1 MASIV
6 VEREFD
12 RRYDDAEL
20 NRLARSAEWC
30 MGRYGVKPRLHY
42 FAIDGSRVACI
53 FEGPDAEA
61 VRNLGRTAG
70 IDSPKHLW
78 TATVMLGRDRD
89 ANSAPRLTE
98 PGYSLVVVERSF
110 PEPVVFSDVQAIE
123 DAGRSCFD
131 MRRIAFLRTYFSLDG
146 RRMLCLYAAPDA
158 EEVRIANRQAG
169 LPFDA
174 AWPARIL
181 DG

>member
-12 RRYDDAEL
+12 RRYDDDAL
-20 NRLARSAEWC
+20 NRLARSGEWC
-30 MGRYGVKPRLHY
+30 MGRYGVKPRRHY
-42 FAIDGSRVACI
+42 FAKDGSRVVCI

-61 VRNLGRTAG
+61 VRNVGRAAG
-70 IDSPKHLW
+70 IDAPKHLW